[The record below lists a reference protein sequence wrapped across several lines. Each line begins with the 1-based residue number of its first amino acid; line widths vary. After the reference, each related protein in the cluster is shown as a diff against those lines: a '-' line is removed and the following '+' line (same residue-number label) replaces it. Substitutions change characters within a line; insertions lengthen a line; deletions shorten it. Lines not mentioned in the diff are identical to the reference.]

1 MRISDWSSDVCSS
14 DLLGGKA
21 AVDQGGDDLAECRA
35 DHHRDR
41 QVQHV
46 AARDEFLELADH
58 PHVPSP
64 VVDRIRPGQA
74 YSVTVG
80 GAMLPCNVTTPSR
93 LETKASPGCSGQTP
107 AGVPMN
113 TRSPASSLSTLD
125 RSCRRSGT
133 VQTRSVSAPC
143 WRRLPL
149 TDSDTVCAARPPTS
163 AAGTS
168 SLSGAEWSKALPVS
182 QGSPLALAAACRS
195 RRVRSRPMP

>member
-1 MRISDWSSDVCSS
+1 MRKIRASYRDAHERHD
-14 DLLGGKA
+14 D

-80 GAMLPCNVTTPSR
+80 GAMLPCNVTPPSR
-93 LETKASPGCSGQTP
+93 LA
-107 AGVPMN
+107 
-113 TRSPASSLSTLD
+113 RSEERRVGKECVRT
-125 RSCRRSGT
+125 CRSG
-133 VQTRSVSAPC
+133 
-143 WRRLPL
+143 
-149 TDSDTVCAARPPTS
+149 
-163 AAGTS
+163 
-168 SLSGAEWSKALPVS
+168 
-182 QGSPLALAAACRS
+182 GSPYRS
-195 RRVRSRPMP
+195 KKKNYTITESQQTTN